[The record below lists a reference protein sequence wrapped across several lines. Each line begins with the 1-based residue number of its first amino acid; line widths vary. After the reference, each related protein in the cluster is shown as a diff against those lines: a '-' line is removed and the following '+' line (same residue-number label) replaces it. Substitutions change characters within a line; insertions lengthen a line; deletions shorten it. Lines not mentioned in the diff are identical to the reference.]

1 MQNCDSL
8 EVVHKAFSRFSYMLL
23 IYLLLSAA
31 FPISS
36 NSSEKAA
43 QYYHENGKFFL
54 LSMVV
59 TPLKKKN
66 KEEHPKKKY
75 RELEG
80 CAASTPT
87 SIYLELE
94 INFPGEVIVRTERKL
109 VFSFSRSKA
118 VTMSAISFTT
128 RA

>member
-1 MQNCDSL
+1 
-8 EVVHKAFSRFSYMLL
+8 
-23 IYLLLSAA
+23 
-31 FPISS
+31 
-36 NSSEKAA
+36 
-43 QYYHENGKFFL
+43 
-54 LSMVV
+54 MVV
-59 TPLKKKN
+59 TPLKKKK

-118 VTMSAISFTT
+118 VTTSHFVHHTSMSTNGAVEFF
-128 RA
+128 RWAECNF